1 MEHEKRQFEQDLAP
15 QERVIEGLLGEAMK
29 ISSPVG
35 LSSRIVAAST
45 DDLLE
50 GQLAVALASTSPE
63 GLSDRIFTGSVS
75 SLPETP
81 AVSGRVGFTVAWR
94 KVAMAACI
102 VFAVLV
108 AIRFGTQPQQPQQH
122 ERIAVAVA
130 VAVAVATVEVLSVEE
145 EGLLLEDLDLTEF
158 DYLATTRE
166 LAFADVA
173 QSMNSLRNDLEL
185 WQYGLLME

>member
-29 ISSPVG
+29 ISSPAG

-75 SLPETP
+75 SLPDTP
-81 AVSGRVGFTVAWR
+81 AVIGRVGFTVAWR
-94 KVAMAACI
+94 QVAMAACV

-108 AIRFGTQPQQPQQH
+108 ATRFGTQPQQPQQPQQH
-122 ERIAVAVA
+122 ERNAVAVA
-130 VAVAVATVEVLSVEE
+130 SVEVLSVEE

-173 QSMNSLRNDLEL
+173 LSMNSLRNDLEL
-185 WQYGLLME
+185 WQYGLLTE